1 MTKIPSTVD
10 IARTLRA
17 ALVGTAFAVAAV
29 VTGSHVATAQS
40 APIIY
45 PSQGQSLD
53 QQANDEAACRSW
65 SQQQTGFN
73 PAQGPVYYGS
83 SGSGGGEVIRGALGG
98 AALGAIGG
106 AISGGKAGKG
116 AKIGAG
122 IGAVAGLMRKGQRK
136 RADKKAQQQAINQYN
151 RQLAGYNR
159 AFGACMQG
167 RGYADN

>member
-1 MTKIPSTVD
+1 MTKVPRTVET
-10 IARTLRA
+10 ARTLRA

-45 PSQGQSLD
+45 PSKGQSID
-53 QQANDEAACRSW
+53 QQADDEAACRSW

-83 SGSGGGEVIRGALGG
+83 SGSGGGEVIRGAAGG

-106 AISGGKAGKG
+106 AIGGKVGRG

-122 IGAVAGLMRKGQRK
+122 VGAVAGLLRKGQRK

-167 RGYADN
+167 RGYAVN

>member
-1 MTKIPSTVD
+1 MTKVPRTVE

-45 PSQGQSLD
+45 PSQGQSID
-53 QQANDEAACRSW
+53 QQADDEAACRSW

-83 SGSGGGEVIRGALGG
+83 SGSGGGEVIRGAVGG
-98 AALGAIGG
+98 AALGALGG
-106 AISGGKAGKG
+106 AIGGKVGKG

-122 IGAVAGLMRKGQRK
+122 VGAVAGLMRKGQRK
-136 RADKKAQQQAINQYN
+136 RANKQAQQQAINQYN

-167 RGYADN
+167 RGYAVN

>member
-1 MTKIPSTVD
+1 MIKISNTVD

-17 ALVGTAFAVAAV
+17 ALMGTALAVAAV
-29 VTGSHVATAQS
+29 VTGSHIATAQS

-53 QQANDEAACRSW
+53 QQAGDEAACRSW

-73 PAQGPVYYGS
+73 PARGPVYYGG
-83 SGSGGGEVIRGALGG
+83 SGSSGGEVIRGAAGG

-122 IGAVAGLMRKGQRK
+122 VGAVAGLLRKGRKK
-136 RADKKAQQQAINQYN
+136 RAKQQAQQQAVDRYN

-167 RGYADN
+167 RGYAVN

>member
-1 MTKIPSTVD
+1 MTKVSSTVD

-53 QQANDEAACRSW
+53 EQANDEAACRSW

-73 PAQGPVYYGS
+73 PAQGPVYAGS
-83 SGSGGGEVIRGALGG
+83 SGSSGGEVIGGAARG
-98 AALGAIGG
+98 AALGVIGG
-106 AISGGKAGKG
+106 AIGGNVGKG
-116 AKIGAG
+116 AAIGAG
-122 IGAVAGLMRKGQRK
+122 VGAGAGLMRKNRK
-136 RADKKAQQQAINQYN
+136 RRADQQAQQQAVNQYN
-151 RQLAGYNR
+151 QQFAGYNR

-167 RGYADN
+167 RGYAVN

>member
-1 MTKIPSTVD
+1 MTKVSSTVD

-45 PSQGQSLD
+45 PSQGQSID
-53 QQANDEAACRSW
+53 QQADDEASCRSW

-73 PAQGPVYYGS
+73 PTQGPIYYGGS
-83 SGSGGGEVIRGALGG
+83 SSGGGEVMRGAAGG

-106 AISGGKAGKG
+106 LIGGNTGKG

-122 IGAVAGLMRKGQRK
+122 VGAASGLMRKNRKK
-136 RADKKAQQQAINQYN
+136 RANQQAQQQAVNQYN
-151 RQLAGYNR
+151 QQLAGYNR

-167 RGYADN
+167 RGYAVN

>member
-1 MTKIPSTVD
+1 MTNVLSTVD

-45 PSQGQSLD
+45 PSQGQSID
-53 QQANDEAACRSW
+53 QQADDEAACRSW

-73 PAQGPVYYGS
+73 PAQGHVYYGS
-83 SGSGGGEVIRGALGG
+83 SGSGGGEVIRGAAGG
-98 AALGAIGG
+98 AALGALGG
-106 AISGGKAGKG
+106 AIGGKAGKG

-122 IGAVAGLMRKGQRK
+122 VGAVAGLLRKGQRK
-136 RADKKAQQQAINQYN
+136 RADKQAQQQAINQYN

-159 AFGACMQG
+159 AFGACMRG
-167 RGYADN
+167 RGYAVN